1 MRTPY
6 DRVGNALQTATI
18 DMVKG
23 VAANVIVD
31 AVRGKKIKGGN
42 LVRAAAV
49 SWTASFLFNLIYKK

>member
-23 VAANVIVD
+23 VAANVVVD
-31 AVRGKKIKGGN
+31 VVRGKKIKGED
-42 LVRAAAV
+42 LVKMAAV